1 MKHRFATHFWALPK
15 KVAKFDEVFYVKVKK
30 QILATKKPWLATIF
44 FLQKCEKR
52 ALCHRVFAI
61 ETRFATNLPFLK
73 L

>member
-1 MKHRFATHFWALPK
+1 MKHRFATNFLALPK

-30 QILATKKPWLATIF
+30 TNSCHKKALACHHF
-44 FLQKCEKR
+44 CLQKREKR
-52 ALCHRVFAI
+52 VLCHRVFAI